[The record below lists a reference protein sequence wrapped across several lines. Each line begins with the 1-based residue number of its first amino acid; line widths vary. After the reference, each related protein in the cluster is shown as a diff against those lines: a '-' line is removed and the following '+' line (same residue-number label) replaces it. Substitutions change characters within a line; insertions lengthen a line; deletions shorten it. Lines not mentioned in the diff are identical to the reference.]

1 MRTSRQ
7 RLGSADGGTLRAAG
21 RRRRGRGCPDQQ
33 GARNPRDR
41 DRLEGVL
48 RDLIDCR
55 QLLDRAMKDGASS
68 AGTEARFR
76 TRTGAMSVM
85 PRLARRRDRS

>member
-33 GARNPRDR
+33 GARNPR
-41 DRLEGVL
+41 EGVL

-55 QLLDRAMKDGASS
+55 QLLDRAMKDG
-68 AGTEARFR
+68 
-76 TRTGAMSVM
+76 
-85 PRLARRRDRS
+85 